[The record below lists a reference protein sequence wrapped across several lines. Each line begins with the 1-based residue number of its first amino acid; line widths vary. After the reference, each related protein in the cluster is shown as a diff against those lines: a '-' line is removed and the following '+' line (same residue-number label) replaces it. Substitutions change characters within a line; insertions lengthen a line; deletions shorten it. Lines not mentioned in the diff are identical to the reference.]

1 MPFKEKDAVYKAY
14 KDALDEK
21 YDAINLGKEAKDKM
35 LFQAKLDTIKGSNNS
50 DKLIEQEQQALRGK
64 IDVLTKEIMQYENNL
79 SFFANAD
86 ESNPLFK
93 NVRASI
99 EKAQAE
105 IEAHK
110 NRLKMIRQATK

>member
-1 MPFKEKDAVYKAY
+1 
-14 KDALDEK
+14 
-21 YDAINLGKEAKDKM
+21 
-35 LFQAKLDTIKGSNNS
+35 
-50 DKLIEQEQQALRGK
+50 
-64 IDVLTKEIMQYENNL
+64 
-79 SFFANAD
+79 
-86 ESNPLFK
+86 LFK